1 MDDSF
6 DYIVIGGGSGGL
18 ASARRARRYGART
31 VVIEP
36 HPLGGTC
43 VNRGCVPKKILWN
56 AAELAEK
63 IGDLADY
70 GFDQPGL
77 PSFDYGRLST
87 ASRAFVERMNAGYA
101 QRLDEEGVELVR
113 ATGRFLA
120 PSVVETSTGV
130 VLRAPHILIATG
142 SRPYWP
148 AIPGAELGI
157 SSDEWFSLDRLP
169 RRVLV
174 LGGGYIGVELAGIA
188 HSLGSEVVLAF
199 RGELPLARFDEL
211 LRSTLSDEMA
221 RSGMQLVPEFR
232 PALLARSEQGLV
244 AAEGEDG
251 RVLEGFDCV
260 LWATGRVP
268 NVESLGLAD
277 AGIAL
282 NAAGAIGTDVYQ
294 NTTTPG
300 IYAVGDVTGVSMLT
314 PVAIAAGRKLADRL
328 FGGDPDAHLDY
339 EDIPTVVF
347 SHPPIGTVGLSET
360 MARARY
366 GDLVKTYVTRFTGLY
381 YGVTSRKPRTA
392 MKLVTLLP
400 EERVLG
406 IHAIGL
412 GADELIQGF
421 AVALRMG
428 ARKADLDRTVAIHPT
443 AAEELVTMR

>member
-1 MDDSF
+1 MDESY

-18 ASARRARRYGART
+18 ASARRAQRYGARS

-63 IGDLADY
+63 IPDLGDY
-70 GFDQPGL
+70 GFEQPA
-77 PSFDYGRLST
+77 SRNFDYSRLRA
-87 ASRAFVERMNAGYA
+87 ASLAYVERMNANYA
-101 QRLDEEGVELVR
+101 LRLDEEGVGLIR
-113 ATGRFLA
+113 ASGRFLE
-120 PSVVETSTGV
+120 PGVVETSNGV
-130 VLRAPHILIATG
+130 VLRSPHVLIATG
-142 SRPYWP
+142 SRPHWP
-148 AIPGAELGI
+148 EIPGAELGI
-157 SSDEWFSLDRLP
+157 SSDDWFSLERLP
-169 RRVLV
+169 RRLLV

-188 HSLGSEVVLAF
+188 HSLGSEVVLSF
-199 RGELPLARFDEL
+199 RGEAPLARFDEL
-211 LRSTLSDEMA
+211 LRTTLADEMQRA
-221 RSGMQLVPEFR
+221 GIGLAPAFR
-232 PALLARSEQGLV
+232 PARLVRTESGLAAQ
-244 AAEGEDG
+244 GEDG
-251 RVLEGFDCV
+251 RVLDGFDCI

-268 NVESLGLAD
+268 NVESLGLAN

-282 NAAGAIGTDVYQ
+282 NAAGAIGTDAFQ

-300 IYAVGDVTGVSMLT
+300 VYAVGDVTGVSMLT

-328 FGGDPDAHLDY
+328 FGGDASARLDY

-347 SHPPIGTVGLSET
+347 SHPPIGTVGLSEAT
-360 MARARY
+360 ARARY
-366 GDLVKTYVTRFTGLY
+366 GEQVKTYVTRFTGLY

-392 MKLVTLLP
+392 MKLITLLP
-400 EERVLG
+400 DERVLG

-443 AAEELVTMR
+443 AAEELVTLR